1 MKSLKPPTNKLF
13 MTISILALIWYLFGD
28 FIYFSQ
34 FFIIDLSEENL
45 KYYNHIPLW
54 ATSALALS
62 ILAGTLGCLALVL
75 KNKNAKLLLT
85 LSFIAVIIRVSYDIF
100 IQNDIV
106 LPSFFIITHIIVLS
120 ISFFLVWFSRFS
132 ASKNWIS

>member
-1 MKSLKPPTNKLF
+1 

-62 ILAGTLGCLALVL
+62 ILAGTLGCLALIL

-85 LSFIAVIIRVSYDIF
+85 LSFIAVIIRVSYDFF

-106 LPSFFIITHIIVLS
+106 FPSIFIITQIIVLC
-120 ISFFLVWFSRFS
+120 ISFFLVWFSRYS